1 MTTMGT
7 LLIVDDE
14 PSIRRSLER
23 LLRPEG
29 YRIYSAENA
38 DAAAEILE
46 NDDVDVILCDQDMP
60 GKTGTEFLRE
70 AADRYPQQRRLMI
83 SGRFQS
89 DDVALAMDAGAI
101 HKFMMKPWD
110 DAILKADVRL
120 SFRQIMSEVSRD
132 GKIPSAPGADG
143 QLEGWEDYQEERQ
156 LIRELHNAANDGSLN
171 LNYQPQVCLKT
182 GDVCGLEALLRWTAS
197 TGPVT
202 PDRFI
207 AIAERSGA
215 MPKLTH
221 WVLCE
226 VVYRAQCWLRDWSS
240 GHISLNVSPSDL
252 LNPGLVDYVEQLL
265 ALSDTPAS
273 AIQIEV
279 TESEVLD
286 PQSEIVTTLNQLEAL
301 GISLAIDDFGAGA
314 TSLSYLANL
323 PFSSIKLD
331 RSLTQQLDTQKGV
344 DVVGKVLEMSR
355 CLGMK
360 AVVEGL
366 ETREQVRIATDLG
379 ADVAQG
385 YYFSKPLTQ
394 QTIHAWIQGGA
405 NGIPL

>member
-1 MTTMGT
+1 MAATGT

-38 DAAAEILE
+38 DAATTILE
-46 NDDVDVILCDQDMP
+46 SDDVDVILCDQDMP
-60 GKTGTEFLRE
+60 GKSGTEFLQETAR
-70 AADRYPQQRRLMI
+70 RFPQQRRLMI

-89 DDVALAMDAGAI
+89 EDVAVAMDAGAI

-110 DAILKADVRL
+110 DAILKADIRL
-120 SFRQIMSEVSRD
+120 SFRQLMEEVSQ
-132 GKIPSAPGADG
+132 GKPSPSESVRPGN
-143 QLEGWEDYQEERQ
+143 WEDYQEERK
-156 LIRELHNAANDGSLN
+156 LIRELHTAANDGSLN
-171 LNYQPQVCLKT
+171 LQYQPQVCLKT
-182 GDVCGLEALLRWTAS
+182 GAVSGVEALLRWTAS
-197 TGPVT
+197 IGPVR

-207 AIAERSGA
+207 AMAERSGA

-226 VVYRAQCWLRDWSS
+226 VIYRAQCWLRSWSA

-252 LNPGLVDYVEQLL
+252 FNPGLVDYVEQLL
-265 ALSDTPAS
+265 ALSENDAS

-279 TESEVLD
+279 TESEVID
-286 PQSEIVTTLNQLEAL
+286 PKSGVVETLNHLQEL
-301 GISLAIDDFGAGA
+301 GVGLAIDDFGAGA

-355 CLGMK
+355 CLGMT
-360 AVVEGL
+360 AVVEGV
-366 ETREQVRIATDLG
+366 ETKEQVDIATELG

-385 YYFSKPLTQ
+385 YYFSKPLDR
-394 QTIHAWIQGGA
+394 GA
-405 NGIPL
+405 IETWVQSGAEGVPR